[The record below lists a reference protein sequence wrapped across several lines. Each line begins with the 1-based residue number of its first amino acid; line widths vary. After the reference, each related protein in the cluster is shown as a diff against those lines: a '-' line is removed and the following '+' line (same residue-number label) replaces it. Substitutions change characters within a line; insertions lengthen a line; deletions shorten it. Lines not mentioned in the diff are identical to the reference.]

1 MHESKGWEGIK
12 EGKKNPTEI
21 LRKFRLNG
29 KVIKTKE
36 LKL

>member
-1 MHESKGWEGIK
+1 MHESKGWGKKKK
-12 EGKKNPTEI
+12 EKNPTEI
-21 LRKFRLNG
+21 LRKFRLNE